1 MLYALSGRIGLSLGF
16 FQLRFFL
23 ESAVE
28 GTCDTIDVSSG
39 FSLFTS
45 HASTG
50 LSFNKF
56 IVMLKG
62 GWLLCIYRFLS
73 LLGCSMKTFSS
84 YLDCLADSIQQ
95 YRVNTRKD
103 FRSWSCI

>member
-1 MLYALSGRIGLSLGF
+1 MVPRKRKLQYNLRKNMLYALSGRIGLSLGF

-39 FSLFTS
+39 FSLFAS

-62 GWLLCIYRFLS
+62 GWLLCISLFVLTRLFNENFLV
-73 LLGCSMKTFSS
+73 LLRLPG
-84 YLDCLADSIQQ
+84 
-95 YRVNTRKD
+95 
-103 FRSWSCI
+103 